1 MSTMKLPTLLA
12 CTALFGALAAPV
24 FAQKDDTQIT
34 SSPGKATAAR
44 ERSVVA
50 TVTEVDAAKGTVTLK
65 GPKGQVLPL
74 KVGPEVRNLGQ
85 VAVGDRV
92 NVKYLESLSL
102 TLKKDGKELPGA
114 STGSLAGRAP
124 AGERPGGV
132 VAEQVEV
139 TADVVAVDAKNK
151 IVTLKGPQQTV
162 EMRVRDPEQLKLIKV
177 GDQIQAVYTQAVAV
191 SVEPA
196 KKK

>member
-1 MSTMKLPTLLA
+1 MSNMKLATLVA
-12 CTALFGALAAPV
+12 CAALFGALAAP
-24 FAQKDDTQIT
+24 AYAKDDTQIT
-34 SSPGKATAAR
+34 TSPGKASAAR

-74 KVGPEVRNLGQ
+74 KVGPEVRNLAQ
-85 VAVGDRV
+85 VAVGDQV

-114 STGSLAGRAP
+114 SSTAVGGRAP
-124 AGERPGGV
+124 AGQKPGGAA
-132 VAEQVEV
+132 AEQVEV
-139 TADVVAVDAKNK
+139 TADVVGVDAKHG
-151 IVTLKGPQQTV
+151 IITLKGPQQTV
-162 EMRVRDPEQLKLIKV
+162 EMRVQDPEQLKLIKV
-177 GDQIQAVYTQAVAV
+177 GDQIHAVYTQALAV
-191 SVEPA
+191 SVVPA